1 VQNDLSLS
9 SLEKNLNMEEILRLS
24 HLLKGYLDNRKLDGL
39 LNGGHHSPQRGQSL
53 EFAQH
58 REYAPLDDLKHLDWK
73 VFAKSD
79 KYYIKQFEKEN
90 HIRAYFCLDF
100 SNSMNFKGEKSQF
113 SKIEFAIHIALTMAL
128 YKLNQGEAIAGITFD
143 DHLREQLSP
152 KTKKDYFHEI
162 LRLFAKS
169 QNQFGQST
177 DLLQSLRGISEQMLP
192 KGICLIFTDAFDFSH
207 GPYALM
213 DVCLEL
219 QKQGHQVVLFQVL
232 DQEELTF
239 PFEELTRFEGL
250 ELGDLPI
257 QLDPV
262 SIKKAYLQEINQYCQ
277 SLRQHCMTQGIGYH
291 QLSNLL
297 TLEEAIFQI
306 LGASR

>member
-24 HLLKGYLDNRKLDGL
+24 HFLKGYLGNRKLEGL

-100 SNSMNFKGEKSQF
+100 SNSMNFKGEKSKF
-113 SKIEFAIHIALTMAL
+113 SKIDFAIHLALIIAL
-128 YKLNQGEAIAGITFD
+128 YKLNQGEAISGITFD
-143 DHLREQLSP
+143 DRLRDQLPP
-152 KTKKDYFHEI
+152 KTKKDYFREI
-162 LRLFAKS
+162 LRLLVQS
-169 QNQFGQST
+169 QEKFGQST
-177 DLLQSLRGISEQMLP
+177 NLLQSLRGLSEQMLP
-192 KGICLIFTDAFDFSH
+192 KGICLIFSDVFDFNH
-207 GPYALM
+207 GEYPLI

-219 QKQGHQVVLFQVL
+219 QKQGHQVVIFQTL

-250 ELGDLPI
+250 EFGDEPI

-262 SIKKAYLQEINQYCQ
+262 SIKKAYLQEIEQYCQ
-277 SLRQHCMTQGIGYH
+277 GLKQKCMAQGIAY
-291 QLSNLL
+291 QQINNALS
-297 TLEEAIFQI
+297 LEEAIFQI
-306 LGASR
+306 LGENR